1 MNFFE
6 LRTFKHIKTVPLMD
20 ELEGILVLN
29 DAHSKVIRNL
39 KNSAKNVRTT
49 LSDHIVIT
57 AGNKGI
63 IRILR
68 VTMNVRNIYALT
80 FLNCSPPNFILNFF

>member
-39 KNSAKNVRTT
+39 KNSGKNVRTT
-49 LSDHIVIT
+49 LSDHILIT

-80 FLNCSPPNFILNFF
+80 FLNCCPPNFILNFF

>member
-1 MNFFE
+1 
-6 LRTFKHIKTVPLMD
+6 MD

-39 KNSAKNVRTT
+39 KNSGKNVRTT
-49 LSDHIVIT
+49 LSDHILIT

-80 FLNCSPPNFILNFF
+80 FLNCSPSQLHTHFFLTMHSY

>member
-1 MNFFE
+1 
-6 LRTFKHIKTVPLMD
+6 MD

-29 DAHSKVIRNL
+29 DVHSNIIRNI
-39 KNSAKNVRTT
+39 KPSVKSVRTT
-49 LSDHIVIT
+49 LSEHILIT

-68 VTMNVRNIYALT
+68 VTMNVRNIEAPIQIVLR
-80 FLNCSPPNFILNFF
+80 L